1 MLRTVLTQ
9 IHLYHYFMQLIL
21 DNAGYND
28 NRTLYQQ
35 MQLIYDTALQHD
47 IWI

>member
-1 MLRTVLTQ
+1 
-9 IHLYHYFMQLIL
+9 MQFIL
-21 DNAGYND
+21 DSAGYND

-35 MQLIYDTALQHD
+35 VQLIYDKVLQQN

>member
-1 MLRTVLTQ
+1 
-9 IHLYHYFMQLIL
+9 MQSIL

-35 MQLIYDTALQHD
+35 VQPINDKTLQQD

>member
-1 MLRTVLTQ
+1 
-9 IHLYHYFMQLIL
+9 MQLIL